1 MNCIIET
8 SIEMCKGGDTMWKRL
23 LVSFFIALSLLGFN
37 SVGNIAEATNKSNI
51 ELKADGKKY
60 EITKPEKLSYS
71 TESKIAL
78 INGKAPVKTSILI
91 KVYGTTDVTKKNFNL
106 DKLPTNSDYIEIFKE
121 TIKSGNMGVFQKQ
134 LDLVMGI
141 NKIIIDFNVEGESPK
156 EIIVYVYDKAPTL
169 AEIILSAR

>member
-1 MNCIIET
+1 MIA

-23 LVSFFIALSLLGFN
+23 LVSLFIAMSLLGIK
-37 SVGNIAEATNKSNI
+37 SVGHATELTNKANI
-51 ELKADGKKY
+51 ELKSDGKKY

-71 TESKIAL
+71 TENKVAL
-78 INGKAPVKTSILI
+78 INGKAPVKTSITI
-91 KVYGTTDVTKKNFNL
+91 KVYGTTDITKKNFNL
-106 DKLPTNSDYIEIFKE
+106 DKLPTDKDYIELFVE
-121 TIKSGNMGVFQKQ
+121 TIKSGNMGLFQKQ

-169 AEIILSAR
+169 AEILLSAR